1 MVKFSTKFGAVP
13 VIDASAS
20 VPGAPVVT
28 VPIVNVGVSP
38 AGPVGPVHPT
48 KSVKNN
54 QNIENKGIEAHSRYT
69 FFGTK
74 SQKEL
79 RF

>member
-1 MVKFSTKFGAVP
+1 MVAEAV
-13 VIDASAS
+13 
-20 VPGAPVVT
+20 VPGSPVFT

-38 AGPVGPVHPT
+38 TGPVGPVAPVGPVHPT

-54 QNIENKGIEAHSRYT
+54 QNIENKGIETHSRYT